1 MILERFLGKNKD
13 EEMTKLPNKI
23 LIVDEQMENDIR
35 QLPDYHDMAK
45 DFELVN
51 VKDSKAFKDFKVFKD
66 SELIPLKDYEKGHL
80 VKSEL
85 RLNRYYPLFDY
96 AENFYEDLAAIL
108 QELSFHMGATN
119 FDFAYTEEEKMEKEK
134 SNGKEGK
141 LGGRYQIYEA
151 ELKAKMQ
158 ELNNEANFNA
168 KEQKINIQAHKG
180 VKLSPKELDK
190 YINDKGINLN
200 ALPPTFQALIENY
213 KQGVSLKTYQWQRFE
228 SKSVEECQST
238 CKEFSASGGIVGIF
252 KLEFGLKIDEESKS
266 YEEMKKQLFFKI
278 DFAE

>member
-23 LIVDEQMENDIR
+23 LIVDEQMKNDIR

-80 VKSEL
+80 IKSEL
-85 RLNRYYPLFDY
+85 HLNRYYPLFDY

-108 QELSFHMGATN
+108 YELSSLMGAKK
-119 FDFAYTEEEKMEKEK
+119 FVFAYTEEEMNKKEQCY
-134 SNGKEGK
+134 EREAK
-141 LGGRYQIYEA
+141 LGGQNKLIDA
-151 ELKAKMQ
+151 ELKGKLQ
-158 ELNNEANFNA
+158 ELNNEANSNA
-168 KEQKINIQAHKG
+168 KGLAINIQAHKG
-180 VKLSPKELDK
+180 VKLNPTELDE
-190 YINDKGINLN
+190 YINKEGINLN
-200 ALPPTFQALIENY
+200 ALPPTFQSLIKSY
-213 KQGVSLKTYQWQRFE
+213 KQDVSLKSYQREKFE

>member
-1 MILERFLGKNKD
+1 MILERFWGKNKD

-66 SELIPLKDYEKGHL
+66 KELIPLKDYQKGHL
-80 VKSEL
+80 IKSEL
-85 RLNRYYPLFDY
+85 HLNRYYPLFDY

-108 QELSFHMGATN
+108 YELSSYMGAKN
-119 FDFAYTEEEKMEKEK
+119 FVFAYTEEEMNKKEQCY
-134 SNGKEGK
+134 EREAK
-141 LGGRYQIYEA
+141 LGGQNKLIDA
-151 ELKAKMQ
+151 ELKGKSQ
-158 ELNNEANFNA
+158 ELNNETNSNA
-168 KEQKINIQAHKG
+168 KGLAINIAHKG
-180 VKLSPKELDK
+180 IKLSPKELDEH
-190 YINDKGINLN
+190 INKEGINLN
-200 ALPPTFQALIENY
+200 ALPPTFQALIKSY
-213 KQGVSLKTYQWQRFE
+213 KQGVSLKSYQRGKFE